1 MGVKWGHY
9 TPMVACYKLVIKV
22 VGVVCAVFFRRIRYF
37 APIYKFR
44 MHYLYSNQHYGILT
58 YLAEVLGGKKW
69 EDLIMEHIYKP
80 LGMTGSSFM
89 TRADR
94 TTQDVAQG
102 YADDEENGGVIPVP
116 EEINK

>member
-1 MGVKWGHY
+1 MPVY
-9 TPMVACYKLVIKV
+9 LIS
-22 VGVVCAVFFRRIRYF
+22 FRRIRFF

-44 MHYLYSNQHYGILT
+44 VHYLYSNQHFGILT
-58 YLAEVLGGKKW
+58 YLAEVLGGKAW
-69 EDLIMEHIYKP
+69 EDLIAENIYTP

-94 TTQDVAQG
+94 TKLDVAQG

-116 EEINK
+116 EEVNK